1 MVKIW
6 LTLLVLMLGLCPS
19 APVQAGVVC
28 AFTDSGVSGS
38 DCLGQTWNI
47 NNVPIWSLP
56 PPGQGNGGQAFA
68 GSVATDFHF
77 HCLAGCGVIR
87 NGSSDPTYF
96 FSAGNL
102 EFWHESVNAA
112 GDTIDFNFATAG
124 GILNTGSRFDISI
137 AFASLDVSTFR
148 FEAWWTDDHRRVA
161 EPPAIGLLGLALL
174 ALALTATTRSAAGRR
189 HPIG

>member
-1 MVKIW
+1 MVKSW
-6 LTLLVLMLGLCPS
+6 LALLVLILGLCPS

-28 AFTDSGVSGS
+28 SFTDSGASGS

-47 NNVPIWSLP
+47 NSPLIWSLP
-56 PPGQGNGGQAFA
+56 PPGQGNGGQAFT

-96 FSAGNL
+96 LSAGNL
-102 EFWHESVNAA
+102 EFWQESVNAA
-112 GDTIDFNFATAG
+112 GDTIDFNFVTAA

-137 AFASLDVSTFR
+137 AFVSLNVSAFR
-148 FEAWWTDDHRRVA
+148 FEASWTDDHRHVA
-161 EPPAIGLLGLALL
+161 EPPAIGLLGLALV
-174 ALALTATTRSAAGRR
+174 ALVLVTATRSAAAYRRPGR
-189 HPIG
+189 